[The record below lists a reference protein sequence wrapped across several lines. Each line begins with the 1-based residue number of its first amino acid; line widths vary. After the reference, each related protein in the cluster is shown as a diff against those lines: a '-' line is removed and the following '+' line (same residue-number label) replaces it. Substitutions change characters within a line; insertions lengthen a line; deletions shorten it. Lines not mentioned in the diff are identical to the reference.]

1 MVFSNIWNLRNQKL
15 PACHNIKFRIV
26 TSPKTKATRQPLNIA
41 KLGNMLGT
49 LPELVHF
56 AEKLRVNS

>member
-1 MVFSNIWNLRNQKL
+1 MDYVTDF
-15 PACHNIKFRIV
+15 V